1 MEKLEDKNV
10 KKLINKKINENELN
24 RDNFAFFYYTTKKA
38 AFARI
43 CSKQKR
49 RRAFLRLRLLRASL

>member
-24 RDNFAFFYYTTKKA
+24 RDNFAFFYYNLNTNKYYFYNKEKWFVAASTTKV
-38 AFARI
+38 
-43 CSKQKR
+43 
-49 RRAFLRLRLLRASL
+49 